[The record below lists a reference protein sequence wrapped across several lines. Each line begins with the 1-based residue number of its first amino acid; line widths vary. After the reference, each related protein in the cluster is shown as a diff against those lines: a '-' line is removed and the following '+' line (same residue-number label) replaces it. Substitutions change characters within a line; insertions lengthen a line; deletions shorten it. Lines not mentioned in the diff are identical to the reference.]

1 MTKILCGLCL
11 KNQDDSEPEFNLKN
25 IRDREKEIADKATK
39 ASIADI
45 ENHYRLLQNQE
56 SSVEDRLESFLILLT
71 RHRRYKDTEKGI
83 AVWKN
88 FSDEFVGTSKGQK
101 LSSFFSQHVYS
112 ILLKDRGN
120 ETDLDTA
127 IRLARHCLKLVPGYP
142 GTLHSLAGGLVDKAK
157 SNGQSKEEK
166 EKLLNEA
173 LKAVNAAIDSEPGYP
188 KYYSTRARIHSQ
200 LGLYDKADE
209 DIRHAIDQEDSGSP
223 DYPIRLTNYLE
234 IKSETALSRAIL
246 DIEKQISDA
255 ALSAV
260 SEAKSSNIQI
270 LTIFIAVISLLI
282 GGISVSASYPFVHAA
297 QLIFTLAAALLI
309 FISGFGVL
317 YEPKSRIKRFFF
329 GFTVSII
336 LIVIAAFLDKI
347 YGIANEINLP

>member
-1 MTKILCGLCL
+1 MTKKLCRIFL
-11 KNQDDSEPEFNLKN
+11 KNQDTHEPEFDLKK
-25 IRDREKEIADKATK
+25 IRDREKEIAEKATK
-39 ASIADI
+39 ASKNDI
-45 ENHYRLLQNQE
+45 DNHYHLLKNHE
-56 SSVEDRLESFLILLT
+56 NSIETRLESFLILLT

-83 AVWKN
+83 AVWED
-88 FSDEFVGTSKGQK
+88 FSGEFVGTSEDQK

-112 ILLKDRGN
+112 ILLKDRGT

-127 IRLARHCLKLVPGYP
+127 IRLARHCLKLVPDYP
-142 GTLHSLAGGLVDKAK
+142 GALHSLAGGLVDKAK

-166 EKLLNEA
+166 AKLLNEA
-173 LKAVNAAIDSEPGYP
+173 LKAVNTAIDSEPGYP
-188 KYYSTRARIHSQ
+188 KYYSTRARVHAQ
-200 LGLYDKADE
+200 LGLYEKADQ

-234 IKSETALSRAIL
+234 IKSETALSREIL
-246 DIEKQISDA
+246 DIERQISDA
-255 ALSAV
+255 TLSAV

-282 GGISVSASYPFVHAA
+282 GGISVSASYPFIHAA
-297 QLIFTLAAALLI
+297 QLIFALAAALLI

-317 YEPKSRIKRFFF
+317 YEPRSRIKRFLF
-329 GFTVSII
+329 GFAISTI
-336 LIVIAAFLDKI
+336 LIVISVFLDKL